1 MNEKEMK
8 ILKTAIL
15 NEVEGE
21 SFYTLAANNSK
32 SPDIKEAL
40 ESLASDEKKHQEV
53 LKKVLANIT
62 EGQDNTVDFGQL
74 GVVSPG
80 IFKLQQAKRMVDNL
94 EITVI
99 STAILMEKASID
111 FYRLAASQSSD
122 LNAQNLFKYLSDWE
136 MGHLD
141 ALQKTYDYLEED
153 WFDQQHFSPA

>member
-21 SFYTLAANNSK
+21 SFYMLAANNSK

-40 ESLASDEKKHQEV
+40 EFLAFDEKKHQQV
-53 LKKVLANIT
+53 LKKMLANIT
-62 EGQDNTVDFGQL
+62 EGQDNAVDFGQL

-99 STAILMEKASID
+99 STAILMEKASMD
-111 FYRLAASQSSD
+111 FYRLAASQTSD
-122 LNAQNLFKYLSDWE
+122 SNAQKLFEHLADWE
-136 MGHLD
+136 MKHLD
-141 ALQKTYDYLEED
+141 ALQITYDYLEAD

>member
-21 SFYTLAANNSK
+21 SFYTLAADNSK

-40 ESLASDEKKHQEV
+40 EFLASDEKKHQQV
-53 LKKVLANIT
+53 LKKMLANIT
-62 EGQDNTVDFGQL
+62 EGQDNEVDFGQL

-80 IFKLQQAKRMVDNL
+80 IFKLQQAARMVDNL

-99 STAILMEKASID
+99 STAILMEKASMD
-111 FYRLAASQSSD
+111 FYRLAASQTSD
-122 LNAQNLFKYLSDWE
+122 PNAQELFEHLADWE
-136 MGHLD
+136 IGHLD
-141 ALQKTYDYLEED
+141 SLQETYDYLEAE
-153 WFDQQHFSPA
+153 WFDQQGFSPA

>member
-1 MNEKEMK
+1 MNEKEIK

-21 SFYTLAANNSK
+21 TFYILAANNSK

-40 ESLASDEKKHQEV
+40 EILASDEKKHQEA
-53 LKKVLANIT
+53 LKKMLANMT
-62 EGQDNTVDFGQL
+62 EGQDNAVDINQL

-80 IFKLQQAKRMVDNL
+80 IFKLQQAKRVVDNL

-99 STAILMEKASID
+99 STAILMEKASMD
-111 FYRLAASQSSD
+111 FYRQAASQTSD
-122 LNAQNLFKYLSDWE
+122 SNAQELFAHLADWE
-136 MGHLD
+136 MEHLD
-141 ALQKTYDYLEED
+141 SLQKAYDYLEED